1 MVSNPIDSE
10 IVLEGGQS
18 LTSIVIMG
26 EVSII
31 FVLAVNYILKV
42 IVLIIYVSITIFL
55 QLMSV
60 AVSQPTSVI

>member
-1 MVSNPIDSE
+1 VSNPIDSE

-42 IVLIIYVSITIFL
+42 IVVIFYVSITIFL

-60 AVSQPTSVI
+60 AVSQPTSVV

>member
-1 MVSNPIDSE
+1 MSNPIDSE

-42 IVLIIYVSITIFL
+42 IVVIFYVSITIFL

-60 AVSQPTSVI
+60 AVSQPTSVV

>member
-1 MVSNPIDSE
+1 MSNPIDSE

-42 IVLIIYVSITIFL
+42 IVLIFYVSITIFL

-60 AVSQPTSVI
+60 AVSQLTSVI